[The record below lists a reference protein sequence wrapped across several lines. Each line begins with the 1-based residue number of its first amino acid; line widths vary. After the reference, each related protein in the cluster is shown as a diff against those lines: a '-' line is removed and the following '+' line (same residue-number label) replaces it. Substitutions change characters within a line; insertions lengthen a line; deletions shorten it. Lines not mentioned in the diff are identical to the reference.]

1 MNPNSLSSSATSF
14 DLSPPPTGS
23 SLDEPPD
30 GAAYD
35 RIFWLIYV
43 ANTSLMVAVSVL
55 FRYSDFVSQAG
66 GTPVLLG
73 WIVGIGMVGALA
85 MRAFQ
90 GVGIDRYGP
99 RLVWL
104 LSLVLFVISMLG
116 HLPITS
122 VHGPTVYLMRILL
135 MTSLAGAFGA
145 SITFVSLRVPERRMA
160 EIIGMLGSS
169 GFIGMAVGPA
179 LGDIVFGSGPITRG
193 HVQNMFWLAAAMGVI
208 SLVCAALATRGHIRP
223 PRRKSPP
230 PLSLIRRYHP
240 GVLLVVAVA
249 MGLGIGLPG
258 VFVRPYAESVGIA
271 GIKTYFFVYTAT
283 AFIVRIGT
291 RRSSERFGVRPM
303 ILAGLGSLSASMLL
317 YLLVRNEWSLA
328 IPAVFA
334 GTAHACLF
342 PSVVSG
348 GSLTFPARYRGLATT
363 LMLSMFD
370 MGNLLGQPAVSGILD
385 FARRNGLPQFATMFV
400 GVSAIVAAVAIL
412 YSVVTQFQSRRRVV
426 RKTEHKQRNVS
437 LSGQRVS
444 ATIAK

>member
-1 MNPNSLSSSATSF
+1 MNPNSLSSSATSY
-14 DLSPPPTGS
+14 DLSPLSNGS
-23 SLDEPPD
+23 SPDEPSD
-30 GAAYD
+30 GEAYD

-55 FRYSDFVSQAG
+55 FRYSDFVAEAG
-66 GTPVLLG
+66 GTPVHLG

-85 MRAFQ
+85 MRVFQ

-122 VHGPTVYLMRILL
+122 VNGPTVYLMRILL

-179 LGDIVFGSGPITRG
+179 LGDLVFGSGPITRE

-208 SLVCAALATRGHIRP
+208 SLICAALATRGHIRP

-230 PLSLIRRYHP
+230 ALSLIKRYHP
-240 GVLLVVAVA
+240 GVLLLVAVA

-258 VFVRPYAESVGIA
+258 VFVRPYAESVGIT

-283 AFIVRIGT
+283 AFMMRIGT
-291 RRSSERFGVRPM
+291 RRFSERFGVRPM
-303 ILAGLGSLSASMLL
+303 ILAGLGSLSASMIL
-317 YLLVRNEWSLA
+317 YLLVRNEWWLA
-328 IPAVFA
+328 VPAVFA
-334 GTAHACLF
+334 GTAHAFLF
-342 PSVVSG
+342 PAVVSG
-348 GSLTFPARYRGLATT
+348 GSLTFPSRYRGLATT

-370 MGNLLGQPAVSGILD
+370 MGNLLGQPSVSGILD
-385 FARRNGLPQFATMFV
+385 FARRNGLPQFATMFAA
-400 GVSAIVAAVAIL
+400 VSAIVAAIAAVYA
-412 YSVVTQFQSRRRVV
+412 VVTHVQI
-426 RKTEHKQRNVS
+426 RKRDLRKIEKAACEAGAGEEKMS
-437 LSGQRVS
+437 E
-444 ATIAK
+444 AIAK